1 VSRKSRKL
9 ATLQRKMAALE
20 RRGMDGDGRRAT
32 DLAGGAVMVTHQQI
46 QSFHQGPFP
55 APDTLAQYAQIR
67 PDMLDRV
74 MGLTERQAA
83 HRQELEREIVRHDAK
98 GTARSTYCALAV
110 AIAGL
115 GVTGY
120 LGHLHLE
127 IAAAIVGSMDLV
139 GLVGVFIYGKKKK
152 DGASAGS
159 PSPGTPQLPGSR

>member
-32 DLAGGAVMVTHQQI
+32 DLSGSAVMVTHQQI

-55 APDTLAQYAQIR
+55 APETLAQYAQIR

-83 HRQELEREIVRHDAK
+83 HRQELERDLVRNDAK
-98 GTARSTYCALAV
+98 AGARSTYCALAV
-110 AIAGL
+110 AVVGL

-120 LGHLHLE
+120 LGSLHLE
-127 IAAAIVGSMDLV
+127 WAAAIVGSVDLV
-139 GLVGVFIYGKKKK
+139 GLVGVFLVGRKKKE
-152 DGASAGS
+152 APSAGS
-159 PSPGTPQLPGSR
+159 PSPGSRLAPGSR